1 MTFRQA
7 QGDKIV
13 AILMILF
20 LIPGMAGAKS
30 TTLQQRIEAER
41 QKAAAI
47 QAKLH
52 VKRAQLNAAT
62 VKVQGLQAQLNET
75 NAAIGQVSTQLDQLN
90 AAAHSTERRAD
101 WNEIQL
107 RAAQQSFMLHDRV
120 LRERLVEIYE
130 NGDLNYLSVLLSART
145 FTQFVERWQDL
156 HLLIDANQEAVR
168 ERRAAAQHVAAIQA
182 ELQRTQLELNGE
194 TQAQQQTRN
203 QLDSLADERRNLVAV
218 ADGQRR
224 HVASEVAEMEDLSA
238 SEEAQLEALIQERAR
253 QLEAQR
259 RAQGIVG
266 NEVQTNAP
274 GAFGWPVSGT
284 ITSPFGWRSNP
295 FGGAPEFHQGLDI
308 AAPTGTTITA
318 SAGGT
323 VIMAQWYGGY
333 GNFILIDDGG
343 GYSTGY
349 GHLSAFYVSAGQ
361 QVKQG
366 QAIGAVGCT
375 GECTGPHV
383 HFEIRVNGKPVDPAQ
398 RLHSP

>member
-1 MTFRQA
+1 MKFRSILCVLLIGA
-7 QGDKIV
+7 VPV
-13 AILMILF
+13 A
-20 LIPGMAGAKS
+20 AAAK
-30 TTLQQRIEAER
+30 TPTLQQRIEAQR

-47 QAKLH
+47 QARLH
-52 VKRAQLNAAT
+52 AKRAQLNAAT
-62 VKVQGLQAQLNET
+62 VKVQGLQSQLNET
-75 NAAIGQVSTQLDQLN
+75 NTAIGQVSAQLDQLN
-90 AAAHSTERRAD
+90 AAQHSTQRKAD
-101 WNEIQL
+101 WNGVQL
-107 RAAQQSFMLHDRV
+107 RAAEQSFKLHDQV
-120 LRERLVEIYE
+120 LRQRLVEIYE
-130 NGDLNYLSVLLSART
+130 NGNLNYLSVLLSARS
-145 FTQFVERWQDL
+145 FTEFVERWEDL
-156 HLLIDANQEAVR
+156 HLLISANEDAVR
-168 ERRAAAQHVAAIQA
+168 ERRAAAEHVAAIQE

-194 TQAQQQTRN
+194 AQDQQRARN
-203 QLDSLADERRNLVAV
+203 QLDALADERRNLVAV
-218 ADGQRR
+218 ADNQRR

-238 SEEAQLEALIQERAR
+238 AEEAQLESLIQERAR
-253 QLEAQR
+253 ALAAQR
-259 RAQGIVG
+259 KAEGIVG
-266 NEVQTNAP
+266 NEVQTSAP
-274 GAFGWPVSGT
+274 GAFAWPVSGT

-333 GNFILIDDGG
+333 GNYILIDDGG

-383 HFEIRVNGKPVDPAQ
+383 HFEIRVNGKPVDPAP
-398 RLHSP
+398 RLRSP